1 MWVKAFLLK
10 CFWKGSAIG
19 LEAYAKTRPKVY
31 IFLLNY
37 LIDNLFTINSQDG
50 TFGINFKKD
59 RRRSCQNFQIFE
71 VSNLKKH
78 ALLTIRMCYKIGHSS
93 RLSSIQKS
101 KIAVEFLIN
110 FHFHFIEKLLLYCW
124 KNSFLFFPYKNSR
137 YSWKTFSLFY
147 LFTV

>member
-93 RLSSIQKS
+93 RLSSIHSTRKVGGPRFLGRVPRNLTS
-101 KIAVEFLIN
+101 LKIGEGQEPGYPTQEPDPP
-110 FHFHFIEKLLLYCW
+110 EKFW
-124 KNSFLFFPYKNSR
+124 KL
-137 YSWKTFSLFY
+137 
-147 LFTV
+147 V